1 MANHPR
7 EEITFL
13 MVKPDAVQRGLTGE
27 IIRRIEQVG
36 LKIVGLKMFKP
47 TLKQVDEH
55 YPKDKAWINRLGE
68 KTLAT
73 YAKFGYDAVAELGT
87 DKAEKIGPMVREWL
101 ITFMNSGPV
110 VVIAIRGVHAVSMVR
125 KIAGST
131 MPSDSELGT
140 IRGDFS
146 VDSAAAANRDKRAV
160 YNLVHASETEAEA
173 KHEIAHWFGKGEAL
187 ADYERNDEMVM
198 YPSAKAR

>member
-1 MANHPR
+1 MAKHPG

-13 MVKPDAVQRGLTGE
+13 MAKPDAVWRGLTGE

-47 TLKQVDEH
+47 TFEQIDSH
-55 YPKDKAWINRLGE
+55 YPKDKTWVNRLGE

-73 YAKFGYDAVAELGT
+73 YAKFGYDARAELGT
-87 DKAEKIGPMVREWL
+87 NQAEKIGPMVRKWL
-101 ITFMNSGPV
+101 IDFMISGPV
-110 VVIAIRGVHAVSMVR
+110 VVMAIKGVHAVSMTR
-125 KIAGST
+125 KLAGST
-131 MPSDSELGT
+131 MPADSELGT

-160 YNLVHASETEAEA
+160 YNLVHASETEEEA
-173 KHEIAHWFGKGEAL
+173 KHEIEHWFGKGEKL
-187 ADYERNDEMVM
+187 SDYDRSDEMVM
-198 YPSAKAR
+198 YPSRK

>member
-1 MANHPR
+1 MAKHPR

-47 TLKQVDEH
+47 TLQQIDEH

-87 DKAEKIGPMVREWL
+87 DKPEKIGPKVRTWL
-101 ITFMNSGPV
+101 VAFMASGPV
-110 VVIAIRGVHAVSMVR
+110 VVMVIKGVHAVAMTR
-125 KIAGST
+125 KLAGST

-160 YNLVHASETEAEA
+160 YNLVHASETEEEA
-173 KHEIAHWFGKGEAL
+173 KHEVSHWFGSGEKL
-187 ADYERNDEMVM
+187 NDYERSDEMVM
-198 YPSAKAR
+198 YPSKK

>member
-1 MANHPR
+1 MAKHPR

-13 MVKPDAVQRGLTGE
+13 MAKPDAVWRGLTGE

-47 TLKQVDEH
+47 TFEQIDNH

-87 DKAEKIGPMVREWL
+87 DQAEKIGPMVRKWL
-101 ITFMNSGPV
+101 IDFMTSGPV
-110 VVIAIRGVHAVSMVR
+110 VVMVIKGVHAVSMTR
-125 KIAGST
+125 KLVGGT
-131 MPSDSELGT
+131 MPADSELGT

-160 YNLVHASETEAEA
+160 YNLVHASETEEEA
-173 KHEIAHWFGKGEAL
+173 KHEIEHWFGKGEKL
-187 ADYERNDEMVM
+187 SDYDRSDEMVM
-198 YPSAKAR
+198 YPSRK